1 MDGKN
6 IINIFFMISHKIK
19 GSFYLSYVEKER
31 WNKEATKS
39 STFNEFII
47 KHIKFYDYCVFS

>member
-1 MDGKN
+1 
-6 IINIFFMISHKIK
+6 MISHKK
-19 GSFYLSYVEKER
+19 KDL
-31 WNKEATKS
+31 WNEEEEEEEVEATAKS